1 MKIFNLKN
9 DLAQTKLKGNI
20 IHFAQQVEELQEQLP
35 IRITQTDNI
44 IVVENLKNLDKINQF
59 EIRPTL
65 VYEALKWLI
74 KNNPLYNKVK
84 CVEHEL
90 LDYDINTIIINSL
103 NRYKSSSISN
113 LNSSELE
120 KLDEITQLSNTFN
133 DSMSLNSTQISET
146 EHPNCYKLINNQ
158 NPISSILRANFH
170 QNNPIFGDSA
180 GMQCTGI
187 CAYAIVFSV
196 SIHVSLWNTEIIDHV
211 MLTGNDYYNE
221 IQQRLRKQ
229 LIEFNNHLE
238 INEVIGQISINNQDY
253 SLNYWSNSL
262 DYIFD
267 STVQGL
273 INLHDLNKQLNL
285 IKNSDC
291 KHFVLTTNQYSF
303 AIIKENDVFYFFNS
317 HSVTPKGRKTKTF
330 NGTACVIKFNQ
341 PNSSNNL
348 AAYINNMFQLNSDF
362 IITYLRITLINSNEN
377 SQIELPRHCN
387 YKIYIINKLNLA

>member
-1 MKIFNLKN
+1 MKPFMKIFNLKN

-133 DSMSLNSTQISET
+133 DSMSQ
-146 EHPNCYKLINNQ
+146 H
-158 NPISSILRANFH
+158 
-170 QNNPIFGDSA
+170 
-180 GMQCTGI
+180 
-187 CAYAIVFSV
+187 
-196 SIHVSLWNTEIIDHV
+196 
-211 MLTGNDYYNE
+211 
-221 IQQRLRKQ
+221 
-229 LIEFNNHLE
+229 
-238 INEVIGQISINNQDY
+238 
-253 SLNYWSNSL
+253 
-262 DYIFD
+262 
-267 STVQGL
+267 
-273 INLHDLNKQLNL
+273 
-285 IKNSDC
+285 
-291 KHFVLTTNQYSF
+291 
-303 AIIKENDVFYFFNS
+303 
-317 HSVTPKGRKTKTF
+317 
-330 NGTACVIKFNQ
+330 KF
-341 PNSSNNL
+341 L
-348 AAYINNMFQLNSDF
+348 
-362 IITYLRITLINSNEN
+362 
-377 SQIELPRHCN
+377 
-387 YKIYIINKLNLA
+387 KLNILIVISL